1 MNNTLLE
8 KTKLMPLLEPSSL
21 MRRVK
26 VKLSKQWP
34 SEARILNRLL
44 VNHQYRFLYCPIN
57 KNASTS
63 MMAALIELGKQN
75 TNKNLAD
82 LTSKEIR
89 LYVALN
95 YSLASYTYTEA
106 TNLIKSDY
114 FKFVIVRNPWARLVS
129 TYANYF
135 VRLPAEKHIF
145 SDIAKSAALHIY
157 GDSSFLN
164 YVDSITFDQFV
175 RYVAVT
181 EDAELDIHC
190 RPQSYFLGSFSYD
203 FAAKMENLDRDLTL
217 IEEKLNLPF
226 KIKRFNKTAYSESKE
241 DSEPYHAFTSAEIRA
256 LESKVPNYKM
266 FYTPELTELVRQRY
280 AADTERFDYSFLT

>member
-1 MNNTLLE
+1 MLE
-8 KTKLMPLLEPSSL
+8 KAELIPLLEPSSL
-21 MRRVK
+21 IARVK

-34 SEARILNRLL
+34 PNACILKRLL
-44 VNHQYRFLYCPIN
+44 VNRQYRFIYCPIN

-63 MMAALIELGKQN
+63 MMAALLELGKQN
-75 TNKNLAD
+75 TDKNLAG

-89 LYVALN
+89 LYVVLN
-95 YSLASYTYTEA
+95 YSLANYTYTEA
-106 TNLIKSDY
+106 THLIQSDY
-114 FKFVIVRNPWARLVS
+114 FKFTIVRNPWARLVS

-203 FAAKMENLDRDLTL
+203 FAAKMENLDQDLTL
-217 IEEKLNLPF
+217 IEEKLNLPL
-226 KIKRFNKTAYSESKE
+226 KIKRFNKTAYSESQE
-241 DSEPYHAFTSAEIRA
+241 NSEPYYTFTPAEIRA
-256 LESKVPNYKM
+256 LKSKVPNYKM
-266 FYTPELTELVRQRY
+266 FYNSELSELVRQRY
-280 AADTERFDYSFLT
+280 AADIERFDYSFLT